1 MRFWNA
7 AILLALTAAV
17 LWAGGTS
24 ADGPLTLEGRTT
36 SSLTV
41 SWSWNGQTASAYEL
55 AWWARGDDEA
65 AAWRS
70 VRKTAA
76 QRRHTIEGLDAG
88 VHYVIRVRALGFDDR
103 PLASLQG
110 TFATNSAVEGQPLD
124 PRLLRGLAERLTL
137 ELASSRELCTAGT
150 LTEISWQINGGKP
163 PYTLQVED
171 SPANADAENIRINC
185 GALSAVEAADEEAAL
200 AAKRVTAVVTD
211 ARGVRREATID
222 VARVR
227 ALPAPEPR
235 TPSANPTSIG
245 TSWVA
250 DEGKNHGVDVHWWLI
265 RWRAASAPSDT
276 EWAYRWFER
285 HPARGIVIGGVGSLS
300 QGTAYAF
307 AFAALRD
314 PIERWTPD
322 ALRWSRT
329 LEATTAATPTGV
341 TSVATHDTITVTWDD
356 QPSVDMNVEII
367 RADGKG
373 RLRGVAA
380 RRRDA
385 DPPNQLA
392 LIDLEPATEYR
403 ITLLV
408 GGGGVRPLSTTIT
421 ATTAAAPVGWQPPA
435 RGAQNLRTTATHD
448 TITVTWDAP
457 VPNTRDRWIIY
468 IGHSSWSTPNDYWI
482 SAPLTFT
489 LEGLTPSTTYSVKVV
504 HADLYGVEVSTTVT
518 TAPVQDQSPP
528 GSAGTERSARASG

>member
-1 MRFWNA
+1 MRLA
-7 AILLALTAAV
+7 AMALIVLFALFAALLGAAGPAQADAPPAPDEPPV
-17 LWAGGTS
+17 QRWS
-24 ADGPLTLEGRTT
+24 A
-36 SSLTV
+36 
-41 SWSWNGQTASAYEL
+41 
-55 AWWARGDDEA
+55 
-65 AAWRS
+65 
-70 VRKTAA
+70 
-76 QRRHTIEGLDAG
+76 
-88 VHYVIRVRALGFDDR
+88 
-103 PLASLQG
+103 
-110 TFATNSAVEGQPLD
+110 D
-124 PRLLRGLAERLTL
+124 PRLWLALIEWRQRLRL
-137 ELASSRELCTAGT
+137 ELESSRELCTAGT
-150 LTEISWQINGGKP
+150 LTEISWQISGGKP
-163 PYTLQVED
+163 PYKLQIEG
-171 SPANADAENIRINC
+171 SPANADAETIRINC
-185 GALSAVEAADEEAAL
+185 GALTKAEAADEDAAL
-200 AAKRVTAVVTD
+200 AAKRVTATVTD
-211 ARGVRREATID
+211 ARGARREAAID
-222 VARVR
+222 VARAR

-250 DEGKNHGVDVHWWLI
+250 DEGKHHGVDVRWWLV
-265 RWRAASAPSDT
+265 RWRTASAPSDE

-285 HPARGIVIGGVGSLS
+285 RPTRGIVIGGVGSLS

-367 RADGKG
+367 RADGRG

-468 IGHSSWSTPNDYWI
+468 IGHSSWSTPNNYWI

-489 LEGLTPSTTYSVKVV
+489 LEGLTPATTYSVKVV

-518 TAPVQDQSPP
+518 TAAAPAQGQSPP
-528 GSAGTERSARASG
+528 RYSETQHYTPSSR